1 MAYEDILFEKKDH
14 VARVAINRPDRYN
27 AAAPQTVHEL
37 IDAFARC
44 AMDGE
49 VEIWCRE
56 LLDKSPTALKMLKY
70 AFLAETDGT
79 TGITHLGVGALSM
92 YYGTDEAV
100 EGTRA
105 FGEKRK
111 PDFSPFRK

>member
-1 MAYEDILFEKKDH
+1 VDE
-14 VARVAINRPDRYN
+14 
-27 AAAPQTVHEL
+27 
-37 IDAFARC
+37 
-44 AMDGE
+44 
-49 VEIWCRE
+49 WCRD
-56 LLDKSPTALKMLKY
+56 LLEKSPTALKMLKY

-92 YYGTDEAV
+92 YYDTDEAV
-100 EGTRA
+100 EGNRA